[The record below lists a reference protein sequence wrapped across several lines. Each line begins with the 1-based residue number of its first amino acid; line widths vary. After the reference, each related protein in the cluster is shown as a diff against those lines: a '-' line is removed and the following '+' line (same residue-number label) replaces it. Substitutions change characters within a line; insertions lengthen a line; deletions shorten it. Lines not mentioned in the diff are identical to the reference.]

1 MNDNQRALTF
11 MYQKTQEIM
20 ADAKTH
26 MSLAAA
32 YQNLMSALEEKK
44 SENTALNE
52 DNSPGPAPLFDTQ
65 E

>member
-32 YQNLMSALEEKK
+32 YQNLMSALEPAESQAPDLSRESLENATMRKK
-44 SENTALNE
+44 E
-52 DNSPGPAPLFDTQ
+52 
-65 E
+65 

>member
-32 YQNLMSALEEKK
+32 YQNLMSALDTAEPKSQDQPLESLENSTIRKK
-44 SENTALNE
+44 E
-52 DNSPGPAPLFDTQ
+52 
-65 E
+65 

>member
-32 YQNLMSALEEKK
+32 YQNLMSALDTAEPKPQDQPLESLENSTLHKK
-44 SENTALNE
+44 E
-52 DNSPGPAPLFDTQ
+52 
-65 E
+65 